1 MNNKIKSQADAFR
14 NELRKLLKKYE
25 VSLVD
30 MSEGD
35 THGMYNE
42 GLGIHINGVDIRIS
56 DTRFTDSVDLKDE
69 NQYF

>member
-1 MNNKIKSQADAFR
+1 VD
-14 NELRKLLKKYE
+14 KYN

-42 GLGIHINGVDIRIS
+42 GLGIHIEGEDIRIS
-56 DTRFTDSVDLKDE
+56 DTRFTSACDLKDE
-69 NQYF
+69 NQY